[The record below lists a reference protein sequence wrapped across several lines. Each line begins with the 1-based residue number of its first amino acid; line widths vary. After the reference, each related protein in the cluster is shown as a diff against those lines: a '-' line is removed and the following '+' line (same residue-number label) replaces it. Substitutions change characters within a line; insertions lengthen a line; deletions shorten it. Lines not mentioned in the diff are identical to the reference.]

1 MPQGLREAPQV
12 LAPAPS
18 ARPAVY
24 CLQVAAAFKERAV
37 EIKRSFPVMAARALF
52 SVALAMFASVLVATP
67 ALGSAKDVIRDCS
80 EDGVLNGHYSHA
92 ELAKALD
99 KLPSDLDEYTDCR
112 AVIRS
117 AELRSANKGKGG
129 PAGGDT
135 SPPSAQ
141 EQHAIDDAASGGPV
155 KIGGKGIRPGAAG
168 APFKAAGFGTN
179 LPPLVLAVLVALI
192 GATIAGA
199 ILALQRRYPA
209 LVDGLPGPIRKLTE
223 VIRDGIARLRR

>member
-1 MPQGLREAPQV
+1 
-12 LAPAPS
+12 
-18 ARPAVY
+18 
-24 CLQVAAAFKERAV
+24 LQVAEAFKERAV
-37 EIKRSFPVMAARALF
+37 AIKRSFPVMAARALF
-52 SVALAMFASVLVATP
+52 TVALAMVASVLVAAP

-135 SPPSAQ
+135 SPPSSQ
-141 EQHAIDDAASGGPV
+141 EQHAIDDAAKSGGPV

-168 APFKAAGFGTN
+168 APFKAAGLGTN
-179 LPPLVLAVLVALI
+179 LPPLVLAILVALA

-199 ILALQRRYPA
+199 VLALQRRRPE
-209 LVDGLPGPIRKLTE
+209 LVQGLPGSIRKLTD

>member
-1 MPQGLREAPQV
+1 
-12 LAPAPS
+12 
-18 ARPAVY
+18 
-24 CLQVAAAFKERAV
+24 
-37 EIKRSFPVMAARALF
+37 MAARALF
-52 SVALAMFASVLVATP
+52 SFALAMVASVLVATP

-141 EQHAIDDAASGGPV
+141 EQHSIDDAAKSKGPV
-155 KIGGKGIRPGAAG
+155 NIGGKGIRPGAAG
-168 APFKAAGFGTN
+168 APFKAAGLGTN
-179 LPPLVLAVLVALI
+179 LPPLVLAILVALA

-199 ILALQRRYPA
+199 VLALQRRRPE
-209 LVDGLPGPIRKLTE
+209 LVQGLPGSIRKLTD